1 MNNMNQIT
9 KILFF
14 LFLSVWLFA
23 QNSDHKNAISY
34 KMLVTDYNTLDTQYR
49 KENPKRYIH
58 PDDVN
63 FGAEIGYQRYIFSSL
78 NAGATLRLGSVD
90 SYHLLIDSTDGGC
103 ISAPCNRR
111 FYRNELFTSFGIHAD
126 YKFNNGYLL
135 KENFFIAPYLRVG
148 LNAFYL
154 TRREGN
160 FDLQLPMALGVNIR
174 LNPLFSLQTQ
184 FDYNQS
190 FVVNKQNFVISAGF
204 VWTLG
209 KMVENKET
217 ETETE
222 VIIAP
227 KL

>member
-1 MNNMNQIT
+1 
-9 KILFF
+9 
-14 LFLSVWLFA
+14 
-23 QNSDHKNAISY
+23 
-34 KMLVTDYNTLDTQYR
+34 
-49 KENPKRYIH
+49 
-58 PDDVN
+58 
-63 FGAEIGYQRYIFSSL
+63 
-78 NAGATLRLGSVD
+78 
-90 SYHLLIDSTDGGC
+90 
-103 ISAPCNRR
+103 
-111 FYRNELFTSFGIHAD
+111 
-126 YKFNNGYLL
+126 
-135 KENFFIAPYLRVG
+135 

-217 ETETE
+217 ETDKT
-222 VIIAP
+222 
-227 KL
+227 

>member
-1 MNNMNQIT
+1 MS
-9 KILFF
+9 L
-14 LFLSVWLFA
+14 WAFA
-23 QNSDHKNAISY
+23 QSSENRNAISY

-78 NAGATLRLGSVD
+78 NVGATLRLGSVD
-90 SYHLLIDSTDGGC
+90 AYHLLIDSTDGAC

-111 FYRNELFTSFGIHAD
+111 YYRNELFTSFGINAD

-148 LNAFYL
+148 LNALYL
-154 TRREGN
+154 SKREGN
-160 FDLQLPMALGVNIR
+160 FDLQIPMALGVNVR

-184 FDYNQS
+184 FDYNHS
-190 FVVNKQNFVISAGF
+190 FIANKNNFVISAGF

-209 KMVENKET
+209 KMLENKEP
-217 ETETE
+217 ETEAE
-222 VIIAP
+222 IIIAP
-227 KL
+227 RQ